1 MFMPH
6 PSLGH
11 QEEKLFAPREFIKL
25 IMLRL
30 PCLWIS
36 FITLIMSFKKA
47 SKFVEK
53 KQLHKAKLSWGTEGH
68 TDTMFSLLFRLA
80 WDVN

>member
-30 PCLWIS
+30 SCLRIYL
-36 FITLIMSFKKA
+36 ITLIMSFKKA

-53 KQLHKAKLSWGTEGH
+53 KQLHQAKLSWGTEGH
-68 TDTMFSLLFRLA
+68 IDTMFSLLLRLV